1 VTLPHGLATVAVHAP
16 ANAVQSHHYDRR
28 AAMPLPNLFVIGA
41 PKCGTTSL
49 HRYLDQHPRISMSA
63 VKEPKYFLTDGTRP
77 HHRGPDDERADRAY
91 VVKRA
96 TYEALFEY
104 PPGPGGYA
112 GESTPYYLWDPDAA
126 PRIRALV
133 PEARLVAV
141 LREPT
146 LRAYSNWADLRE
158 QGRENLDFA
167 SAMAAEEERRR
178 LGWEPFWFYRELGLY
193 GKQLTRLLTVFPREQ
208 VSVVLADDLAEAPDP
223 TVAEIFA
230 FLGLGPLE
238 HPLIEARL
246 NQTMYTP
253 VDRTSRLLETLFER
267 GQRARPVVPRPVR
280 RIAREVVRRRL
291 RSQATSG
298 SHGSRLR
305 HEYVEVFT
313 EDRRVLE
320 GLGIDVTRW
329 DHHEHDLQGDV
340 ER

>member
-1 VTLPHGLATVAVHAP
+1 
-16 ANAVQSHHYDRR
+16 
-28 AAMPLPNLFVIGA
+28 MPLPNLFIIGA

-63 VKEPKYFLTDGTRP
+63 VKEPKFFLTDGARP
-77 HHRGPDDERADRAY
+77 HHHGPGDDRADRAY
-91 VVKRA
+91 VVRRD

-104 PPGPGGYA
+104 PSGPGGYA
-112 GESTPYYLWDPDAA
+112 GESTPYYLWDRDAA

-133 PEARLVAV
+133 PEARLVVV

-158 QGRENLDFA
+158 QGREKLDFA

-178 LGWEPFWFYRELGLY
+178 LDWEPFWLYRELGLY
-193 GKQLTRLLTVFPREQ
+193 GRQLTRLFTVFPREQ
-208 VSVVLADDLAEAPDP
+208 VKVLLAEDLAEAPDGP
-223 TVAEIFA
+223 VAEVFA
-230 FLGLGPLE
+230 FLGLGPLDGALHDE
-238 HPLIEARL
+238 RL
-246 NQTMYTP
+246 NQTMYKP
-253 VDRTSRLLETLFER
+253 VDRKSRMLETVFEH
-267 GQRARPVVPRPVR
+267 GQRARPVVPRWMR
-280 RIAREVVRRRL
+280 RIAREVVRRQL

-320 GLGIDVTRW
+320 SLGVDVTRW
-329 DHHEHDLQGDV
+329 DRQDAARAQE
-340 ER
+340 